1 MTFISYAQNF
11 EDVMLWRA
19 LKHVSNGFY
28 IDVGANDPTVDSV
41 TRSFYERGW
50 RGINIEPMRQYYDR
64 LCSERPLDINL
75 PIAIGEKEG
84 VLNFFDIP
92 DTGLSTIDVAIAEK
106 HISEGKRVI
115 TELVQVMPLAMVC
128 QEHALESVHFL
139 KIDVE
144 GFEATVLRG
153 MDFKKCRPWILV
165 IEATKPQTQITSHDE
180 WEHIVLNAGYRS
192 AYFDGLNHFYVA
204 EEHLELLEEFKS
216 PPNFFDNFRLCSGHY
231 YSYPLTE
238 FEARIHQ
245 AEARAWQAEV
255 CAKNEAVAAQQ
266 MAIHAQHVTERM
278 NQLDAQL
285 AGLFLSASW
294 RLTRPL
300 RAAKQMMRS
309 PSRIVGE
316 LGSRFSAFTSLVTKF
331 IGRGVR
337 WMVTRQ
343 RLRGFIARKLARF
356 PFLDTKVRR
365 LASFLLRTSAANR
378 NGGVPGKVQENPAG
392 LPESA
397 QKVLS
402 DIQRAVGKSSS
413 R

>member
-50 RGINIEPMRQYYDR
+50 RGVNIEPMRQYYDR

-75 PIAIGEKEG
+75 PIAIGEKEA
-84 VLNFFDIP
+84 VLDFFDIP
-92 DTGLSTIDVAIAEK
+92 DTGLSTIDVAVAEK

-115 TELVQVMPLAMVC
+115 TEPVQVMPLANVC
-128 QEHALESVHFL
+128 QKYVLESIHFL

-153 MDFKKCRPWILV
+153 MDFKKWRPWILV
-165 IEATKPQTQITSHDE
+165 IEATKPQTQITSHGE

-192 AYFDGLNHFYVA
+192 AYFDGLNYFYVA
-204 EEHLELLEEFKS
+204 EEHLELLEAFKS

-238 FEARIHQ
+238 FEVRIQQ
-245 AEARAWQAEV
+245 AEARAWQAEAR
-255 CAKNEAVAAQQ
+255 AKNEAMAAQEV
-266 MAIHAQHVTERM
+266 AIHAQQLTKRVT
-278 NQLDAQL
+278 QLDAQL
-285 AGLFLSASW
+285 ADLFLSTSW

-300 RAAKQMMRS
+300 RVAKHMMRS
-309 PSRIVGE
+309 PSRVIGK
-316 LGSRFSAFTSLVTKF
+316 LGDRFSAFTPQITNF
-331 IGRGVR
+331 IGRGIR

-343 RLRGFIARKLARF
+343 RLRGFIVRKLTRF
-356 PFLDTKVRR
+356 PFLDTKVRE
-365 LASFLLRTSAANR
+365 LASFLLRSSANNR
-378 NGGVPGKVQENPAG
+378 NGSVPSKAQENLTD

-397 QKVLS
+397 QKVFS
-402 DIQRAVGKSSS
+402 DIKRAVGKSST